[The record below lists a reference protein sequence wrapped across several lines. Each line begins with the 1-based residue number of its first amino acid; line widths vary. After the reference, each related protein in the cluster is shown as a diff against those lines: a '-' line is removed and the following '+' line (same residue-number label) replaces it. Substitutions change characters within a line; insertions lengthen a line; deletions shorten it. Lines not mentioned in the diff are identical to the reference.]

1 MRTLTAIGKQNESF
15 FAPFLMGIPI
25 SEGILRF
32 GVIEDQKACGALAAS
47 VSQNDATLLQ
57 LYIAEPSRKK
67 GHASALLSAFLKL
80 MKSAGVPFVYASYGK
95 DEVMD
100 HLLTSQGFFVLP
112 GDEIVR
118 LLVEDLLV
126 SEEVKKLRRREIRNP
141 HLHPLS
147 ALSPKERSSMHQLLE
162 TECIT
167 NEDYSAF
174 APDPE
179 LSAVIFKEEKA
190 TALLLAKKDEGRCL
204 VQFLCNADP
213 NAPLNAQNLMIHLT
227 QQILIDPDLYELCF
241 YAEEDHMLEFAERL
255 VGDPKLIRR
264 ESLTSIASLTTEVAS

>member
-15 FAPFLMGIPI
+15 FAPFLTGIPI

-47 VSQNDATLLQ
+47 VSPDEATLLQ

-179 LSAVIFKEEKA
+179 LSAVILKEEKA
-190 TALLLAKKDEGRCL
+190 TALLLAKKNEGRCL
-204 VQFLCNADP
+204 VQFLCNADRS
-213 NAPLNAQNLMIHLT
+213 APLNAQNLMIHLT